1 MIKLEEALKI
11 IEKSVN
17 KTMSTE
23 NVDLLNSRG
32 RILAVDIYSDMDFPS
47 FDKSAMDGY
56 AIKQH
61 DIENELDIIEFIPAG
76 KMPEKKVSDGECSK
90 IMTGAMLPEGAD
102 MVVKIEDTELVNEK
116 VKVNN
121 LKSKG
126 NVLYKAED
134 LKTGDVVLHKSLKI
148 TSVHTGI
155 MASVGMLNP
164 LVYKKP
170 VLSVLSTGSELVS
183 PEEKPSPPQIRNSNA
198 TQIQSL
204 AFESGAEVS
213 FVSQIEDDEEKIL
226 SNVKTALE
234 RSDIVV
240 LTGGASFGD
249 LDFSQ
254 KVFENLN
261 ANIQF
266 TKLAIQPGKP
276 CLFATVGDKFL
287 FGLSG
292 NPVSS
297 FVQFQILVKPLIK
310 KLSGNIEEDL
320 ILKLPISKEMKR
332 KRAERNLFFPV
343 FINSEMAVQ
352 PVEYHGSAHLNAY
365 QTANAMASFPIGK
378 DVLQKGELVDV
389 RPI

>member
-1 MIKLEEALKI
+1 MIKLEEALEI
-11 IEKSVN
+11 IEKSVK

-23 NVDLLNSRG
+23 SIGLLNSRG
-32 RILAVDIYSDMDFPS
+32 RILAADIYSDMDFPS

-56 AIKQH
+56 AIKQQ
-61 DIENELDIIEFIPAG
+61 DIEKELEPIEFIPAG
-76 KMPEKKVSDGECSK
+76 KMPEKKVESGQCSK
-90 IMTGAMLPEGAD
+90 IMTGAMLPAGSD
-102 MVVKIEDTELVNEK
+102 MVVKVEDTQLIDGK
-116 VKVNN
+116 VKVVN

-126 NVLYKAED
+126 NVLFRGED
-134 LKTGDVVLHKSLKI
+134 IKSGNVVLHKYQKL

-164 LVYKKP
+164 EVFKKP
-170 VLSVLSTGSELVS
+170 VLSVLSTGSELVL
-183 PEEKPSPPQIRNSNA
+183 PEEKPLPPQIRNSNS
-198 TQIQSL
+198 TQLQSL
-204 AFESGAEVS
+204 AYECGAEVS

-226 SNVKTALE
+226 ANVKTALE
-234 RSDIVV
+234 KSDIVV

-254 KVFENLN
+254 KVFESLN
-261 ANIQF
+261 AKIQF
-266 TKLAIQPGKP
+266 TTLAIQPGKP
-276 CLFATVGDKFL
+276 CLFATIGDKFL

-297 FVQFQILVKPLIK
+297 FVQFQLLVKPLIK
-310 KLSGNIEEDL
+310 KLSAIMEEE
-320 ILKLPISKEMKR
+320 IKFKLPITKEMKR

-343 FINSEMAVQ
+343 FINNEMAVQ

-365 QTANAMASFPIGK
+365 QNANAMASFSIGK

>member
-1 MIKLEEALKI
+1 MIKLEEALEI
-11 IEKSVN
+11 IEKSVK

-23 NVDLLNSRG
+23 SVDLLNSRG
-32 RILAVDIYSDMDFPS
+32 RILAADIYSDMDFPS

-56 AIKQH
+56 AIKKE
-61 DIENELDIIEFIPAG
+61 DIEKCLEPIEFIPAG
-76 KMPEKKVSDGECSK
+76 KMPEKKVESGQCSK
-90 IMTGAMLPEGAD
+90 IMTGAMLPAGAD
-102 MVVKIEDTELVNEK
+102 MVVKIEDTELIEGK
-116 VKVNN
+116 VKVVN

-126 NVLYKAED
+126 NVLFRGED
-134 LKTGDVVLHKSLKI
+134 IKSGDVVLQKHQKLS
-148 TSVHTGI
+148 SVHTGI
-155 MASVGMLNP
+155 MASVGMLKP
-164 LVYKKP
+164 VVFKKP
-170 VLSVLSTGSELVS
+170 ELSVLSTGSELVL
-183 PEEKPSPPQIRNSNA
+183 PKEKPVPPQIRNSNS
-198 TQIQSL
+198 TQIQCL
-204 AFESGAEVS
+204 ASECGAEVS
-213 FVSQIEDDEEKIL
+213 FVSQIEDDEKKIL
-226 SNVKTALE
+226 ADVEAALE
-234 RSDIVV
+234 KSDIVV

-254 KVFENLN
+254 KVFENLK
-261 ANIQF
+261 AKIQF

-310 KLSGNIEEDL
+310 KLSGSNDEDL
-320 ILKLPISKEMKR
+320 ILKLPLNKEMKR
-332 KRAERNLFFPV
+332 KRAERKLFFPV
-343 FINSEMAVQ
+343 IINNEMEVQ
-352 PVEYHGSAHLNAY
+352 AVEYHGSAHLNAY